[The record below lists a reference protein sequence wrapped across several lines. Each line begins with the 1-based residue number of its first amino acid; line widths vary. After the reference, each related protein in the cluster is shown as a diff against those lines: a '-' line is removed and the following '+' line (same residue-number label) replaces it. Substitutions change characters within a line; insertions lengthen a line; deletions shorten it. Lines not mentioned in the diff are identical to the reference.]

1 MEKQTENEKI
11 NSAGKYLK
19 SIAIS
24 IIGTIAIAIIQ
35 IISFES
41 LDLRTIFSSSTFD
54 DEERIF
60 ILCQLLNLFLGIRII
75 FCLYKAG
82 NNLIS
87 YKEKEEK

>member
-11 NSAGKYLK
+11 NTAGKYLK
-19 SIAIS
+19 SIASCIIGISVIS
-24 IIGTIAIAIIQ
+24 IIAI
-35 IISFES
+35 FYYES
-41 LDLRTIFSSSTFD
+41 VDLK
-54 DEERIF
+54 
-60 ILCQLLNLFLGIRII
+60 LCQLLNIMLGIRII